1 MVHCPVDPG
10 NSIQWAKAPAYTTQ
24 LVHQLSLLP
33 THDATHH
40 LVFSQATRRS
50 LQWKQRRQ
58 QALLTVTRALFSSGG
73 DPFRE
78 RKQSE
83 SVLRRITTCVSLP
96 LLALLLP
103 CPCPLYL
110 RVVRSRVSTP
120 SIEPVRKLDPR
131 LLARS
136 ALAAASSKLT
146 SRIELPTLTP
156 CAPTASAKSTRTT
169 SSRSR
174 QTLTPSRPRSV
185 RRPDEPPSLVAPPL
199 TCGSRYATHSLD
211 PPALLLL

>member
-1 MVHCPVDPG
+1 MAPCTCPSGAHGSPP
-10 NSIQWAKAPAYTTQ
+10 APTVPPCGSLAGRQ
-24 LVHQLSLLP
+24 CLGRGPACSSSNSLLWP
-33 THDATHH
+33 SLLRGAR
-40 LVFSQATRRS
+40 LLCRRPCSPS
-50 LQWKQRRQ
+50 L
-58 QALLTVTRALFSSGG
+58 L
-73 DPFRE
+73 
-78 RKQSE
+78 
-83 SVLRRITTCVSLP
+83 RITTCVSLP